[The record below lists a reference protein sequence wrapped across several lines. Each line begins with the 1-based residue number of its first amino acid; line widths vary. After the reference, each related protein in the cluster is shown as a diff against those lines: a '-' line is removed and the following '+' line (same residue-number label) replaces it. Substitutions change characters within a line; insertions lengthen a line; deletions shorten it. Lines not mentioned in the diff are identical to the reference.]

1 MQSPNSTPRH
11 GSSSLFS
18 SSYPGPQ
25 RRPLAWPSPPFLDD
39 VKLRAEGRIGRVG
52 KKWLALDRLNPDQQG
67 ICSATLSVV
76 AYSTPPEAPSSCRST
91 GQTLWESLPSPPEN

>member
-67 ICSATLSVV
+67 ICSATLSSKVCLLLCNEF
-76 AYSTPPEAPSSCRST
+76 PPRIRDPVSR
-91 GQTLWESLPSPPEN
+91 LWPLAL